1 MQKLIICDVKIYIN
15 QIKKFKEVVTI
26 KKQYLISSV
35 LLILTCFLAI
45 TAVSGADSS
54 TTNTLASGDNVATAE
69 QNGPDLVVT
78 NLTAPYGGAPG
89 GHIIVPNTV
98 KNQGNNASGS
108 FYVTYYLT
116 PNTNFNNKI
125 ELGSQYTPS
134 NDYDG
139 IFVAG
144 KSKTYNT
151 ILKIPSTV
159 AVGQYYVAA
168 VIDSHKSVI
177 ETNENNNVLFSATKL
192 KIQKVGPDL
201 LVTSIAAPANG
212 IRGRTITVSNT
223 VKNQGNMATNGFY
236 VNYYLT
242 PAQNLNSR
250 IYIGCRYIKSL
261 AAGASNTNNTILSI
275 PSTIAVGQYYIAA
288 VADGTRLITEVN
300 EANNNGYSAFKIK
313 VQNGRDLLITGITAV
328 ASGIRG
334 RTITVANSVKNQGN
348 LATSGFY
355 VTYYLT
361 PAQNMNKRIKI
372 GYRYIKS
379 LAAGVTNT
387 SNTKLTIP
395 STIAVGQY
403 YIAAVADSTKLITE
417 VNEAN
422 NNGYSRSKII
432 VTIDNTP
439 PLVKSSKPANNA
451 VGFSLTSPVI
461 ITFSENIM
469 PGVNFSKIYIKNLT
483 TGKLVAL
490 SKLTINGN
498 TLTLKMKS
506 SRLRNNLYQV
516 YIPASAVKDLSG
528 NNLKASYSYKFRTVK

>member
-242 PAQNLNSR
+242 PTQSLNSR

>member
-242 PAQNLNSR
+242 PTQSLNSR

-288 VADGTRLITEVN
+288 VADGTR
-300 EANNNGYSAFKIK
+300 
-313 VQNGRDLLITGITAV
+313 
-328 ASGIRG
+328 
-334 RTITVANSVKNQGN
+334 
-348 LATSGFY
+348 
-355 VTYYLT
+355 
-361 PAQNMNKRIKI
+361 
-372 GYRYIKS
+372 
-379 LAAGVTNT
+379 
-387 SNTKLTIP
+387 
-395 STIAVGQY
+395 
-403 YIAAVADSTKLITE
+403 LITE

>member
-242 PAQNLNSR
+242 PTQSLNSR

-379 LAAGVTNT
+379 LAAGVTNNT
-387 SNTKLTIP
+387 NTKLTIP
-395 STIAVGQY
+395 SNIAVGQY

>member
-348 LATSGFY
+348 LATNGFY

-395 STIAVGQY
+395 TTIAVGQY